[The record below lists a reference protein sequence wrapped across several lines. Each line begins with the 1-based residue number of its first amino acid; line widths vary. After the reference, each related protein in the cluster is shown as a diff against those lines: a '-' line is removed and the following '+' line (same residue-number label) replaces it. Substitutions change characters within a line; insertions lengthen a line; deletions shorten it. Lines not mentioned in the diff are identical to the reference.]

1 MTNSVFMIVIG
12 ALLNSA
18 NLAICFLK
26 KEENSHRLTP
36 PRKIWDE
43 NTGHPDC

>member
-1 MTNSVFMIVIG
+1 MTNSLLIIVTG

-26 KEENSHRLTP
+26 KGRKLTQVDATLENM
-36 PRKIWDE
+36 
-43 NTGHPDC
+43 G